1 MKTILFI
8 LISLLSL
15 IVYAQVT
22 VPERFWIEDSNFEEK
37 IKGSHIFITDSLG
50 NRLPIVVEFWASF
63 NAKNCFADWDKI
75 KNAVYYRV
83 DLAKAPR
90 AKKKYKVRMPPT
102 IIVFK
107 EGVEKKIFK
116 AGLDLLLP
124 TNLNEVQSVI
134 DKINI
139 TYKY

>member
-1 MKTILFI
+1 M
-8 LISLLSL
+8 
-15 IVYAQVT
+15 
-22 VPERFWIEDSNFEEK
+22 
-37 IKGSHIFITDSLG
+37 
-50 NRLPIVVEFWASF
+50 EFWASF

-102 IIVFK
+102 IIIFK

-124 TNLNEVQSVI
+124 TSLNEVQSVI